1 MLGEANISD
10 LPAIRR
16 VVAEAFLPDPMMEWI
31 FPDPAT
37 RLESV
42 AAWLGLFVE
51 GYLLGGRVDVLRFGE
66 IRAVAIWRMPGD
78 ELEFPKSPSISGL
91 LAALIGRP
99 RAAQV
104 GLGLRTIGT
113 LTPAQPFAYLHFL
126 AVDIHHQRE
135 GLGRM
140 VLEPGMTTADQSGF
154 GAHLE
159 TTNPSNIPF
168 YRSIGFEVSGHHKL
182 GPDGP
187 EMWALWKDPAETRAP
202 ERSVFQS

>member
-1 MLGEANISD
+1 MLGEAGISD
-10 LPAIRR
+10 LPTIRR
-16 VVAEAFLPDPMMEWI
+16 IVAEAFLSDPMMEWI

-37 RLESV
+37 RLDSL

-51 GYLLGGRVDVLRFGE
+51 GYLLGGRVDVLRLDQ
-66 IRAVAIWRMPGD
+66 IQAVAIWRMPGD
-78 ELEFPKSPSISGL
+78 ELVFPRTPSISGL
-91 LAALIGRP
+91 LTALIGRP
-99 RAAQV
+99 RAEQI
-104 GLGLRTIGT
+104 GMGLRTIGS
-113 LTPAQPFAYLHFL
+113 LTPSQPFAYLHFL

-140 VLEPGMTTADQSGF
+140 VLEPGLLAAARAGL

-182 GPDGP
+182 GPTGP
-187 EMWALWKDPAETRAP
+187 EMWALWKDAASDRPL
-202 ERSVFQS
+202 FQ